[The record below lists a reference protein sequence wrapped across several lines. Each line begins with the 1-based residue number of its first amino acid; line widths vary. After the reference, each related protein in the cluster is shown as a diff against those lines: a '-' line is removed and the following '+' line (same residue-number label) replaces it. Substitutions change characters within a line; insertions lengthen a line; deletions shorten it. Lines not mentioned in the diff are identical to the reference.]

1 MIKIIMLSYILYN
14 NNNNNNLLY
23 YMALFWVL
31 RALYIEG
38 GGGDLLNHHQCAA
51 STLMMQRQPYCTR
64 MPNTHQF
71 IGGAETEETITLLTL
86 VEETIVSP
94 CLDKKNIYNN
104 SHHILYIIY

>member
-1 MIKIIMLSYILYN
+1 MIIIIKIKNVLY
-14 NNNNNNLLY
+14 LY
-23 YMALFWVL
+23 GTFLGTQSALH
-31 RALYIEG
+31 RG
-38 GGGDLLNHHQCAA
+38 GGGNLLNHHQCAA

-64 MPNTHQF
+64 MPNTHQL